1 VKSDTVLVSIAGS
14 IQPPVSGT
22 LRYDNTALT
31 PMTNTTVSLLSG
43 GVQVTS
49 VITNA
54 SGDFNF
60 GPVPP
65 GAYTLQYQTNK
76 PWGGVNSVDA
86 LNITRHFSVVQPLSG
101 LRLRVADVNN
111 SNSVSATDALQVN
124 QRFSFL
130 RAAFS
135 SGDWAYSLTTLT
147 VPNDPTPIVL
157 SGRALCFGDVNG
169 SYNPN
174 VNLRERWEDLAQSGE
189 VFTGEGEYTVNL
201 QLESA
206 LNVGAVSLV
215 LRVPAGMEVLGI
227 TTGLG
232 SSDEVVFKQIGNVV
246 RIAWHTLQQ
255 WDVENGGVLL
265 RIRARGVADGG
276 FALGAHESELA
287 NSWADVYGT
296 FSLRGPRLVGS
307 SANYTGVSVYPNPS
321 ASIFRVSSETAMQEL
336 VVRDMSGREVLRSLP
351 VAGTTELDLS
361 AQRDGVYML
370 EVRLSDRTEQ
380 IRLVLRR

>member
-1 VKSDTVLVSIAGS
+1 
-14 IQPPVSGT
+14 
-22 LRYDNTALT
+22 
-31 PMTNTTVSLLSG
+31 MTNTTVRLLAG
-43 GVQVTS
+43 GTQITS
-49 VITNA
+49 VITN
-54 SGDFNF
+54 STGDFNF

-86 LNITRHFSVVQPLSG
+86 LNITRHFSVVSPLSG

-111 SNSVSATDALQVN
+111 SNTVSATDALQVN

-130 RAAFS
+130 RS
-135 SGDWAYSLTTLT
+135 SFTAGDWAYSLTTLT
-147 VPNDPTPIVL
+147 VPNDPTPISL
-157 SGRALCFGDVNG
+157 SGRALCLGDVNG

-201 QLESA
+201 RLESA

-215 LRVPAGMEVLGI
+215 LRVPSGMEVLGI

-232 SSDEVVFKQIGNVV
+232 SSDEVVYNQIGNVV

-255 WDVENGGVLL
+255 WDVENGGILL
-265 RIRARGVADGG
+265 SIRARGVADGG

-287 NSWADVYGT
+287 NSWADVYGS
-296 FSLRGPRLVGS
+296 FELRTPRLVGS
-307 SANYTGVSVYPNPS
+307 RANYTGLSVYPNPS
-321 ASIFRVSSETAMQEL
+321 TAIFRVSSEVAMQEL
-336 VVRDMSGREVLRSLP
+336 VVRDLSGREVLRSLP